1 MKIALVVH
9 DARPGGGQ
17 DRYVLELAN
26 GLAANHHVTLVAASA
41 EGLSDAVHWQRV
53 RVPQRPWIL
62 RATLF
67 SSKARRIVRAESW
80 DIVHTIGAAMPGA
93 TVITAQFCQAAWAA
107 VQRKAPLSLMG
118 PVERIYRDM
127 NTGIAERSER
137 RAARNKHLRALIA
150 VSKRTAS
157 EWQTWYGLATTD
169 VTVIPNGV
177 DAARFTPSAAT
188 DRGTIRSELGIA
200 DSARIL
206 LTVGALLRKGIETSL
221 RALKQLPE
229 DVHLVAIGAGSH
241 ERIRSLANKLNV
253 SRRFHLMHPVGDIE
267 RYFRAAD
274 VFLFPTRYEPF
285 GMVIAEAWASGVP
298 VVASACSGA
307 TEWATHEQH
316 AMIVRDALNAEAFA
330 HDVTRVLTDGELANR
345 LKING
350 IELASQFAWKR
361 VVQDTAHVF
370 ERASSEAT
378 KNSP

>member
-26 GLAANHHVTLVAASA
+26 GLAANHDVTLVAISA
-41 EGLSDAVHWQRV
+41 EGLSEAVHWHPV
-53 RVPQRPWIL
+53 TVPKRPWIL
-62 RATLF
+62 RASRF
-67 SSKARRIVRAESW
+67 SSKARRIVRADRW
-80 DIVHTIGAAMPGA
+80 DIVHTIGGAMPGA

-107 VQRKAPLSLMG
+107 VQRKARLSLVG

-137 RAARNKHLRALIA
+137 RAARDKDLRALIA
-150 VSKRTAS
+150 VSTRTAS
-157 EWQTWYGLATTD
+157 EWHTWYDLTTTD
-169 VTVIPNGV
+169 VTVVPNGV

-200 DSARIL
+200 DSAKIL

-229 DVHLVAIGAGSH
+229 DVHLMAIGAGPH
-241 ERIRSLANKLNV
+241 RKIRSLAHQLNV
-253 SRRFHLMHPVGDIE
+253 SRRFHLIHPVGDIE
-267 RYFRAAD
+267 RYYRAAD

-285 GMVIAEAWASGVP
+285 GMVIAEAWASRVP
-298 VVASACSGA
+298 VVVSACSGA
-307 TEWATHEQH
+307 TEWATHERH
-316 AMIVRDALNAEAFA
+316 AMIVPDALNAEAFA
-330 HDVTRVLTDGELANR
+330 QNVSRVLTDGDLADR

-350 IELASQFAWKR
+350 QELASQFTWER
-361 VVQDTAHVF
+361 VVQDTVRVY
-370 ERASSEAT
+370 ERASSETT
-378 KNSP
+378 KS